1 MMKKIKTINI
11 DSVGEVFFRKS
22 ERAKYVSIT
31 IKPGAGVIVSVPR
44 FVSIKSAEK
53 IAKSK
58 VEWIKKK
65 LIKIEEFESR
75 YTIFDET
82 TLFSTRKHKLKIQ
95 KTDLEKISI
104 VLKESLIYVNYPAQT
119 DVSSTEVQ
127 QAVKNGIE
135 KALRIEAKEYLPGRV
150 QELAEKFCF
159 EYNKVFL
166 KNLRSRWGSCSHK
179 NNINLN
185 IHLMRL
191 PDKLIDYVI
200 FHELTHTVEKNHSK
214 KFWALLKTLNTDS
227 KKLDKELKKYS
238 PLKLSV

>member
-1 MMKKIKTINI
+1 
-11 DSVGEVFFRKS
+11 
-22 ERAKYVSIT
+22 
-31 IKPGAGVIVSVPR
+31 
-44 FVSIKSAEK
+44 
-53 IAKSK
+53 
-58 VEWIKKK
+58 
-65 LIKIEEFESR
+65 
-75 YTIFDET
+75 TIFDET

>member
-1 MMKKIKTINI
+1 MVKKTKTIHI
-11 DSVGEVFFRKS
+11 DSIGEVLFRKS

-31 IKPGAGVIVSVPR
+31 IKPGAGVIVSVPG

-65 LIKIEEFESR
+65 LTKIEKFESR
-75 YTIFDET
+75 HTIFDET
-82 TLFSTRKHKLKIQ
+82 TIFSTRKHKLKIQ

-104 VLKESLIYVNYPAQT
+104 ILEESLIYVNYPAQT
-119 DVSSTEVQ
+119 DVSSTDVQ

-135 KALRIEAKEYLPGRV
+135 KALRMEVKEYLPGRV
-150 QELAEKFCF
+150 NELAEKFNF
-159 EYNKVFL
+159 NYNKLFL

-179 NNINLN
+179 NNINFN

-191 PDKLIDYVI
+191 PDNLIDYVI
-200 FHELTHTVEKNHSK
+200 LHELTHTVEKNHSK
-214 KFWALLKTLNTDS
+214 KFWALLNTVITDS
-227 KKLDKELKKYS
+227 KKFDKELKKYS
-238 PLKLSV
+238 PIKL